1 MSLCVCVLQALA
13 VYWTGLEGA
22 SRFIMTRGGS
32 AAARR
37 GRWLH
42 VRKSPENAEDLRPWL
57 AEVDRAR
64 RRGMD
69 IPPLRYI
76 APLLDV
82 DADFR
87 WSIACARELLDIIAA
102 SGISYPLNTSVNSEV
117 YSNSVVES
125 EDSVSTDSENV
136 PANTYHLRQ
145 PYSYARY
152 TAMNHRHVR

>member
-1 MSLCVCVLQALA
+1 
-13 VYWTGLEGA
+13 
-22 SRFIMTRGGS
+22 MTRGGS

-42 VRKSPENAEDLRPWL
+42 VRKSPQNAEDLRPWL

-69 IPPLRYI
+69 IPPLRAI
-76 APLLDV
+76 APLLQV

-87 WSIACARELLDIIAA
+87 WTIACALELLDIIAA
-102 SGISYPLNTSVNSEV
+102 SSISYLLNTSVNTSVNSEV
-117 YSNSVVES
+117 DSNTVVQS
-125 EDSVSTDSENV
+125 EDSVSTDSESV
-136 PANTYHLRQ
+136 PAHTYHLRQ

-152 TAMNHRHVR
+152 SAMNNRHTRR